1 MIWVSQRNTTTMKHR
16 IVRYLPLILGTGVAL
31 VVIAISYVPFTQAE
45 RLESDSY
52 VIQFG
57 NFNITSGEKSSASY
71 TVTDTVGQ
79 TAAGPYGAYGSSG
92 YVVGGGFQYIYP
104 FSQFSFTISQLDI
117 DLGTLTPDSHNTDTN
132 TLTVTAPGA
141 SGYQVYAY
149 EDHPLQT
156 LSGANQIADTTCD
169 SGTCTESTA
178 QVWTN
183 QSIPGFGFTATG
195 DDVASDFINTSYFRQ
210 FADAA
215 SVEPMELIMSRSTSG
230 KNRAA
235 TITYKAGI
243 TGNQAA
249 GVYQTAIKYIAVP
262 AY

>member
-1 MIWVSQRNTTTMKHR
+1 MQQRS
-16 IVRYLPLILGTGVAL
+16 ISFLPLLLGIGVAL
-31 VVIAISYVPFTQAE
+31 VVIALGTASLSQAE

-104 FSQFSFTISQLDI
+104 FVQFSFAISQLDI
-117 DLGTLTPDSHNTDTN
+117 DLGTLAPDSHNTDTN

-141 SGYQVYAY
+141 SGYQVYAS

-156 LSGANQIADTTCD
+156 LGGANQIADTTCD
-169 SGTCTESTA
+169 AGTCTESTA
-178 QVWTN
+178 ELWTN
-183 QSIPGFGFTATG
+183 QSIPGFGFNATG
-195 DDVASDFINTSYFRQ
+195 DDVESDFISTSYFRQ

-215 SVEPMELIMSRSTSG
+215 SVEPMQVIMSRATSG
-230 KNRAA
+230 KDRTA
-235 TITYKAGI
+235 TITYKVGVV
-243 TGNQAA
+243 GNQAA
-249 GVYQTAIKYIAVP
+249 GVYQTAIKYVAVP